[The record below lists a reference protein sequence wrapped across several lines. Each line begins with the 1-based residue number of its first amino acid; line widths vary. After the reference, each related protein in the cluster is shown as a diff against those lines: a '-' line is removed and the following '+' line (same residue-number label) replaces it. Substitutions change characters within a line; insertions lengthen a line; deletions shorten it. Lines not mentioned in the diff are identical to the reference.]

1 MPDEPINPTPGGATG
16 EPATPVAASSPDA
29 DAALLASLDQ
39 AKPEGQPDPDA
50 EFWKQAAEKDF
61 SKAPAELRAK
71 IEAPF
76 LSLSSKKVNE
86 VEQLRQTFLQAIDRL
101 AKGPNNGLP
110 AQPIVD
116 RKAQLVEEIN
126 NGNME
131 AVVGLVDQLVA
142 EKTGPQMD
150 FINTQRAIQ
159 EAAQIVP
166 DLQKYEVKV
175 AEALQRDP
183 DLMRLASI
191 DNRRYA
197 SRVIAALAL
206 QQKNADLEATIVSER
221 ASSEARAKK
230 AVEDYKAQLRGLP
243 TSTSKA
249 GSTPTAFPPGK
260 PLTIEEI
267 RDQAWADAGGH

>member
-1 MPDEPINPTPGGATG
+1 MPDDPTPTTGGATG
-16 EPATPVAASSPDA
+16 EPAAPVAVSSPEA
-29 DAALLASLDQ
+29 DASLLASLDQ

-50 EFWKQAAEKDF
+50 DFWKQAAERDF

-76 LSLSSKKVNE
+76 LSQFGKKTSE
-86 VEQLRQTFLQAIDRL
+86 LDRERQQLLAVIERL
-101 AKGPNNGLP
+101 ATKPGEVAPTVDEKKRLLEEVANGNTD
-110 AQPIVD
+110 AIEG
-116 RKAQLVEEIN
+116 LVERMVQER
-126 NGNME
+126 
-131 AVVGLVDQLVA
+131 
-142 EKTGPQMD
+142 TGPQMD

-159 EAAQIVP
+159 EAVQIVP

-175 AEALQRDP
+175 AEMLQKDP

-206 QQKNADLEATIVSER
+206 QQKNADLEAQITAEKANSV
-221 ASSEARAKK
+221 ALAKK

-249 GSTPTAFPPGK
+249 GSTPTAFPPDK
-260 PLTIEEI
+260 PMTIEEI
-267 RDQAWADAGGH
+267 RDRAWAEAGGH

>member
-1 MPDEPINPTPGGATG
+1 
-16 EPATPVAASSPDA
+16 
-29 DAALLASLDQ
+29 
-39 AKPEGQPDPDA
+39 
-50 EFWKQAAEKDF
+50 
-61 SKAPAELRAK
+61 
-71 IEAPF
+71 
-76 LSLSSKKVNE
+76 
-86 VEQLRQTFLQAIDRL
+86 
-101 AKGPNNGLP
+101 
-110 AQPIVD
+110 
-116 RKAQLVEEIN
+116 
-126 NGNME
+126 ME
-131 AVVGLVDQLVA
+131 AVAGLVDQLVA

-166 DLQKYEVKV
+166 DLGKYEAKV
-175 AEALQRDP
+175 AESLQRDP

-206 QQKNADLEATIVSER
+206 QHKNAELEATITAER
-221 ASSEARAKK
+221 AASGARAKQ

-249 GSTPTAFPPGK
+249 GSTPTAFPPTR
-260 PLTIEEI
+260 PMTEAEI